1 MTSAGISSNRGTSS
15 CLQSQCQSLISH
27 RSSNALNLVVIVPV
41 LHCPKCGSRLDFK
54 KVAGGWYVNCYS
66 CNVELLVDG
75 SRKDLFDAYDAYSQA
90 IESGALADM
99 STKAQSKRKKYLGTG
114 ADTPKAKRRSGDSST
129 RVQSE
134 DAATRIVKLGGGALE
149 SLPDSLRSLILSGKD
164 YLVMYQHMPPTDAEY
179 GMKTEDLSIPARF
192 KEHLISKGITIL
204 YKFQEDSYEA
214 INNGEDVVIVAP
226 TAQGKTEGFI
236 LPIIRQLLI
245 SVQESFTH
253 PGIRALLIYPTK
265 ALARDQ
271 YDKIKQFAQAS
282 GLTISVFDGDISTE
296 AREKIYSRPPD
307 ILLTNPDVLHYHL
320 GWMQSRL
327 TPLLRTVKFVVLDE
341 IHLYTGSMGTNVYYI
356 LKRLELE
363 SGKFQKI
370 GASATVANP
379 KEFAEVLFDTEVKS
393 IESKNAKRG
402 PIHFLMYYPGNRSKY
417 SMITDLVSSL
427 QSDRFKTLVF
437 GNTHSEAELLNM
449 LLRNNG
455 VKSMVHRAGLQKKY
469 RSEVEDQFRSG
480 RLPVIVSTPTLELGI
495 DIGDLNSVVSMIV
508 SISRLTQ
515 RIGRAGRKGQ
525 ESVAIL
531 ALRENDP
538 ISAFY
543 RHEPEKY
550 FTDIDAAYTEP
561 ENEVVGYY
569 QLIAAAM
576 SGRLKASDVSRHRR
590 VLEKLKNDGLL
601 REHENGTIR
610 VADEERARKA
620 WRGYSIRG
628 IGDTVQ
634 IRLDKR
640 GLGERSMPMAAQEL
654 HPGAVYLHGGKNY
667 MSVDFKYVTGLG
679 RAIVVSQEDRS
690 YYTKPLYYTMPKII
704 DIIETTK
711 ILGLNAVY
719 CNLEMTQTVYG
730 YIRRETRSGTVL
742 GKHDLQVPL
751 LYTYQTRG
759 FAFTAPEPN
768 KSVNDYI
775 AGKYSSLGGVS
786 LGPAE
791 LYGGSFHAVE
801 HVLIESSNMF
811 TGGGTREIGGVS
823 MGDSG
828 IIFVYDGSPGGNG
841 ASKLL
846 FGKLD
851 EAFRRAKTILEK
863 CDCNTIDGCPLCTYS
878 YNCGNNNSPLFKIGA
893 LESIEKILSK
903 VETKVDTEGYV
914 GYEPLV

>member
-1 MTSAGISSNRGTSS
+1 
-15 CLQSQCQSLISH
+15 
-27 RSSNALNLVVIVPV
+27 VITVPV

-66 CNVELLVDG
+66 CNAELLIDG
-75 SRKDLFDAYDAYSQA
+75 SRKDLFDAYEAYSQA
-90 IESGALADM
+90 IKRGDFSDD
-99 STKAQSKRKKYLGTG
+99 SKKTKSVKRRYLGSGT
-114 ADTPKAKRRSGDSST
+114 DTPRRKRDRTDIST
-129 RVQSE
+129 RVQSDE
-134 DAATRIVKLGGGALE
+134 AVAKIIEEGGGNID
-149 SLPDSLRSLILSGKD
+149 SLPDALKALVQSGRD
-164 YLVMYQHMPPTDAEY
+164 YLVKYEYMPSTDTEY
-179 GMKTEDLSIPARF
+179 GAPVQNLNIPTRL
-192 KEHLISKGITIL
+192 KEHLASKGITTL
-204 YKFQEDSYEA
+204 YKFQEDSYNA
-214 INNGEDVVIVAP
+214 INDGKDVVIAAP

-236 LPIIRQLLI
+236 LPIIRQLLL

-253 PGIRALLIYPTK
+253 PGIKALLIYPTK

-271 YDKIKQFAQAS
+271 YDKIKQMGKAS
-282 GLTISVFDGDISTE
+282 SLSVSIFDGDVGE
-296 AREKIYSRPPD
+296 DARSKVYSRPPD

-320 GWMQSRL
+320 GWFQSRL

-379 KEFAEVLFDTEVKS
+379 KEFADILFDTDVRL

-402 PIHFLMYYPGNRSKY
+402 PIHFLMYYPGMRSKY
-417 SMITDLVSSL
+417 SMIVDLVSSL
-427 QSDRFKTLVF
+427 QSGKFKTLVF
-437 GNTHSEAELLNM
+437 GNTHSEAEVLNM
-449 LLRNNG
+449 LLGDTG
-455 VKSMVHRAGLQKKY
+455 VKSMVHRAGLSKKY

-480 RLPVIVSTPTLELGI
+480 QLPVIVSTPTLELGI

-508 SISRLTQ
+508 SITRLTQ

-538 ISAFY
+538 ISSFY

-569 QLIAAAM
+569 QIIAAAM
-576 SGRLKASDVSRHRR
+576 SGQLNAAQFSRHQR
-590 VLEKLKNDGLL
+590 VIQKLIDDGLI
-601 REHENGTIR
+601 RELENGTVRI
-610 VADEERARKA
+610 ADFERAQKA
-620 WRGYSIRG
+620 WRQYSIRG
-628 IGDTVQ
+628 IGDAVQ
-634 IRLDKR
+634 IKLDKR

-667 MSVDFKYVTGLG
+667 MSVDFKYLPGFG
-679 RAIVVSQEDRS
+679 RATVVPSADRS
-690 YYTKPLYYTMPKII
+690 YHTKPLYYTMPKIL
-704 DIIETTK
+704 DIVERTT

-719 CNLEMTQTVYG
+719 CDLEMTQTVYG
-730 YIRRETRSGTVL
+730 YVRKETRSGKVMSR
-742 GKHDLQVPL
+742 HDLTTPL
-751 LYTYQTRG
+751 VYTYQTRG
-759 FAFTAPEPN
+759 FAFTAPEPTIA
-768 KSVNDYI
+768 VNDYI
-775 AGKYSSLGGVS
+775 AGKYESLGGAKM
-786 LGPAE
+786 GPVE

-863 CDCNTIDGCPLCTYS
+863 CDCKTLDGCPLCTYS

-893 LESIEKILSK
+893 LESVEKILAK
-903 VETKVDTEGYV
+903 AETNVDTEGYV